1 MSANGSSCLCMFV
14 TRPGEPLY
22 HSASHTHTIKPVS
35 VITLTQVTSPLNS
48 HLSHRLLCMEVSCLA
63 GELGIVCCRALM
75 LYNSVFVSLWLLAQS
90 LQMVNMFLPFNQEC
104 VRKCFSWKMVQIVRF
119 SSVSVHLEGKEKI
132 DQGS

>member
-1 MSANGSSCLCMFV
+1 MGLPVCVCLSHVQVSLFII
-14 TRPGEPLY
+14 L
-22 HSASHTHTIKPVS
+22 HHTHTIKPVS